1 MKLTDFSIQSI
12 EITHEKALELKQKVI
27 DAIEKIGIENF
38 EKKREFELEEQDND
52 PIKIWV
58 ICEIYQEF
66 SDSFQ
71 AFNEPP
77 QLEELISRSVMTLLI
92 KVYNEQGDEVQWT
105 ILGEK
110 VWTQLYGHQ
119 DFRWFTRS
127 PIDIEEEI
135 EKHFKV

>member
-38 EKKREFELEEQDND
+38 DKKKEFELEEQDND

-58 ICEIYQEF
+58 TCEVYQEF
-66 SDSFQ
+66 SGSFQ
-71 AFNEPP
+71 ELNEPP
-77 QLEELISRSVMTLLI
+77 QAEELISRSVMTLLI
-92 KVYNEQGDEVQWT
+92 QVYNEQGNEVQWT

-110 VWTQLYGHQ
+110 VWTQICGQ
-119 DFRWFTRS
+119 QNFRWFTRS

-135 EKHFKV
+135 KEHFSI